1 MSPWFWSS
9 RLKGSKQKVQ
19 VYKLVITR
27 GGVELGKVALEAK
40 RISIGR
46 DQASDITLDD
56 ASVSRH
62 HARLVRVLDSYYLE
76 DLDSTNGTQR
86 NHRPITKHVL
96 KHADEIRIGGFTLFF
111 MVQGEAGENGEAAV
125 SPEALDDALPTPD
138 IDTAPT
144 VLRDTN
150 KLQLPQTARL
160 RFFRGPNAGRTE
172 ILGRGLYTIGKPGGE
187 VAVIARRPQGFFL
200 LHIGGEHYPRIN
212 NQVVDSVAGVKLNEA
227 DVVEVGENLAEIT
240 FS

>member
-1 MSPWFWSS
+1 MF
-9 RLKGSKQKVQ
+9 
-19 VYKLVITR
+19 KLVIMR
-27 GGVELGKVALEAK
+27 GGLETGQVVLEAK

-46 DQASDITLDD
+46 DQTSDITLDD

-62 HARLVRVLDSYYLE
+62 HARLIRVMDSYYLE

-96 KHADEIRIGGFTLFF
+96 KHSDEIRIGGFTLYFIAEE
-111 MVQGEAGENGEAAV
+111 EAGQRESDA
-125 SPEALDDALPTPD
+125 SPEPPTAAASATEIKSRPAAAAG
-138 IDTAPT
+138 TGS
-144 VLRDTN
+144 
-150 KLQLPQTARL
+150 LQLPKTARL
-160 RFFRGPNAGRTE
+160 RFFRGPNTGRTE

-200 LHIGGEHYPRIN
+200 LHIGGERYPRIN
-212 NQVVDSVAGVKLNEA
+212 NHEVNSVAGVKLNEA